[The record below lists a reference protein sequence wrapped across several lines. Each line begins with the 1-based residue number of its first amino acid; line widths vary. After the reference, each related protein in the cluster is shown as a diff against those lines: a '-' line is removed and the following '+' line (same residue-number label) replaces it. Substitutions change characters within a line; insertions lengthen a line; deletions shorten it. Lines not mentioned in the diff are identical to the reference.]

1 MHISLKCRGELYFM
15 SSSSVKYR
23 ISKDPKKTSQE
34 IIDEEYKDAK
44 KGETERFYR
53 EEIEKFFKNFSIIFQ
68 YLKNLCYYPEFEYSG
83 LLDLEEIDRWE
94 RILETYKEKKQSFK
108 NNGSLKDL
116 REFHHDLEDNFNDI
130 YKYNIRLYLKILK
143 YKLEDIYQYLDVN
156 RDGDMLALQSFKL
169 PGGDDVISLYDIKRE
184 AMNIIHNKLDKM
196 GKSIENIDHRN
207 FKTYN
212 IFLEKTKQFISEFSY
227 YETDGMDRNILFN
240 FINEIYTIIPE

>member
-1 MHISLKCRGELYFM
+1 MNSTKIDYR
-15 SSSSVKYR
+15 SSKE
-23 ISKDPKKTSQE
+23 PEKTSQE

-44 KGETERFYR
+44 VDQSELFYR
-53 EEIEKFFKNFSIIFQ
+53 TEIEKTYKNFTLIFQ

-94 RILETYKEKKQSFK
+94 RTLETFTEKKHRLN
-108 NNGSLKDL
+108 NNGTIREL
-116 REFHHDLEDNFNDI
+116 REFYKELEDNFHSI

-143 YKLEDIYQYLDVN
+143 FKLEDIYQYLDVQ

-184 AMNIIHNKLDKM
+184 AMNIIYNKLDKL
-196 GKSIENIDHRN
+196 GKNIDNINQRN
-207 FKTYN
+207 IKTYN

-227 YETDGMDRNILFN
+227 YETDGLDRNILFN